1 MGLVVPQ
8 SNGVA
13 RRGQDM
19 SAPSLIKGDHGTIPV
34 AMCHWKARACA
45 SWSRA
50 GDRARGQGGGD
61 PEVVIEWFRGLD
73 FTIARIRLE
82 AGPLPQWMDTDMR
95 KPDLILE
102 LLETRRVTNAF
113 EVLRSAKT
121 PCIARLCGWAGSVR
135 SIVSRYRRRKCERCD
150 SAQTFA
156 DEEPQY
162 RVEPV
167 RGGGRLP
174 AEVGAATQ
182 RTFAGRIRFD
192 RDVTEDKNMDLQLG
206 ASRSASRNEI

>member
-1 MGLVVPQ
+1 MGSRARQPSVVMGLVVPQ

-19 SAPSLIKGDHGTIPV
+19 SAPSLIRGDHGTIPV

-121 PCIARLCGWAGSVR
+121 PLHRPAMRLGGVR
-135 SIVSRYRRRKCERCD
+135 PVDCKSL
-150 SAQTFA
+150 SAQ
-156 DEEPQY
+156 E
-162 RVEPV
+162 V
-167 RGGGRLP
+167 RALRQRANFWGR
-174 AEVGAATQ
+174 
-182 RTFAGRIRFD
+182 RTTI
-192 RDVTEDKNMDLQLG
+192 
-206 ASRSASRNEI
+206 SS